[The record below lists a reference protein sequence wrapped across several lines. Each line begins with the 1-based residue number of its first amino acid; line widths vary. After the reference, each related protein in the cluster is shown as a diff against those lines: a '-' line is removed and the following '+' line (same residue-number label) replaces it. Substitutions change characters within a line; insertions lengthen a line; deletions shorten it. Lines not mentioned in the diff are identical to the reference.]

1 MLGGCPYCPAGQG
14 RRSSRTVGGRWVRE
28 CGGCGRVVEELGSA
42 SHDLFYLRAQDSPL
56 CVVTPDLI
64 FDFPSVSSSNH
75 PSDLN
80 DDDDGGGD
88 DKNKNND
95 DDPFESPGFIT
106 AFSTW
111 SLESVPTPSLS
122 SFSFSGLLA
131 QLERSLLLDSPSPSA
146 SSSSSALP
154 TTPAFLVDGLRA
166 RLQIMEVGSLLKLD
180 WDILDHSFQL
190 FRDCSSVTCL
200 RNRNVEALAT
210 AALLHAIREAQ
221 EPRTLQVLRSSFYLF
236 LFYSCF
242 FFYYYSYISE
252 KTVFSCFINV
262 NKWLQRESTYFS
274 YFIFLFFFLTNASN
288 CVRLCLVLDYFFL
301 VFFFFLNVLLTD
313 DRSTSTCPNFY
324 FTEVS

>member
-1 MLGGCPYCPAGQG
+1 MLGGCPYCPAGQEK
-14 RRSSRTVGGRWVRE
+14 RCLRTAGGRWVRE
-28 CGGCGRVVEELGSA
+28 CGGCDRVVEELASA

-64 FDFPSVSSSNH
+64 FDFPSFSSSSKSNH
-75 PSDLN
+75 VPDPDPSDHGGV
-80 DDDDGGGD
+80 DD
-88 DKNKNND
+88 D

-131 QLERSLLLDSPSPSA
+131 QLERSLLLDFPPA
-146 SSSSSALP
+146 SSSAAAALP
-154 TTPAFLVDGLRA
+154 AFPVDNLRA

-221 EPRTLQVLRSSFYLF
+221 EPRTLQVLHSP
-236 LFYSCF
+236 
-242 FFYYYSYISE
+242 
-252 KTVFSCFINV
+252 
-262 NKWLQRESTYFS
+262 
-274 YFIFLFFFLTNASN
+274 FIFSSSIILLPFSFFLSFRKLSCCTIVIVIGFDALWTFKFWIFREG
-288 CVRLCLVLDYFFL
+288 CVNLLRKLKMVAKGEYRLL
-301 VFFFFLNVLLTD
+301 
-313 DRSTSTCPNFY
+313 
-324 FTEVS
+324 

>member
-1 MLGGCPYCPAGQG
+1 M
-14 RRSSRTVGGRWVRE
+14 RTAGGRWVRE
-28 CGGCGRVVEELGSA
+28 CGGCGRVVEELASA

-64 FDFPSVSSSNH
+64 FDFPSLSSSSKSNH
-75 PSDLN
+75 VPDPDPSDHG
-80 DDDDGGGD
+80 GGGD
-88 DKNKNND
+88 DDD

-131 QLERSLLLDSPSPSA
+131 QLERSLLLDSPPA
-146 SSSSSALP
+146 STSSSAAAALP
-154 TTPAFLVDGLRA
+154 TSPSFPVDNLRA

-221 EPRTLQVLRSSFYLF
+221 EPRTLQVLHSP
-236 LFYSCF
+236 
-242 FFYYYSYISE
+242 
-252 KTVFSCFINV
+252 
-262 NKWLQRESTYFS
+262 
-274 YFIFLFFFLTNASN
+274 FIFSSFFFLLFSSSEKLSYMLSLAA
-288 CVRLCLVLDYFFL
+288 LFL
-301 VFFFFLNVLLTD
+301 L
-313 DRSTSTCPNFY
+313 
-324 FTEVS
+324 